1 MNKILF
7 YQIFDTFRCIQN
19 ETLLVETLTK
29 NRLKFLR
36 RYLHKKHRI
45 ADGQCLVG
53 GGKLCLEALNNNFP
67 IETLVYA
74 RGTGKQFRHI
84 INHPNVYTSFT
95 SPFDSLKSLSEV
107 DAPQGVIGLVPFG
120 KPQHDLG
127 SEKRHK
133 RYIVFDSIA
142 DPGNIGTLIRSASWF
157 GWDGVVC
164 GTGCVEITNG
174 KVIRSSMGAIFHI
187 PVWDQCPL
195 QETLTSL
202 RKVGFIILGATS
214 HDNESKKTDIPD
226 RFALVIGNES
236 DGLSEDVTNLC
247 DSLITVPGSGKAES
261 LNAAVSG
268 SILMYQFS
276 T

>member
-1 MNKILF
+1 M
-7 YQIFDTFRCIQN
+7 
-19 ETLLVETLTK
+19 ETLTK
-29 NRLKFLR
+29 NRLKLLR

-45 ADGQCLVG
+45 ADGQCLVEG
-53 GGKLCLEALNNNFP
+53 EKLCLEALNNNFP

-74 RGTGKQFRHI
+74 RGTGKQFRYI
-84 INHPNVYTSFT
+84 IDHPNVHTSFT
-95 SPFDSLKSLSEV
+95 SPFESLKSLSVV
-107 DAPQGVIGLVPFG
+107 DAPQGVIGLVTFR
-120 KPQHDLG
+120 KPQYDPGL
-127 SEKRHK
+127 EKHHK

-142 DPGNIGTLIRSASWF
+142 DPGNIGTLLRSASWF

-164 GTGCVEITNG
+164 GIGCVEITNS
-174 KVIRSSMGAIFHI
+174 KVIRSSMGALFHI

-202 RKVGFIILGATS
+202 KNVGFTILGATPY
-214 HDNESKKTDIPD
+214 DIEIQKTDIPD
-226 RFALVIGNES
+226 RFALIIGNES
-236 DGLSEDVTNLC
+236 DGLSEDVKNLC